1 MSEGSGQRYC
11 GNCGTE
17 VRPDT
22 SFCVSCGA
30 SLPLRSADYKPTSS
44 KSSPSEQTASPTYTK
59 DGGLVVAASIVLVLV
74 IILALVLG
82 SNSDGVYGIGVPGGS
97 DSGSG
102 DVGGPTYES
111 TVEEQSSSLQDTST
125 SGYSDY
131 EMAERKIRAEI
142 RTQMDTSSPGYFR
155 YIYYEEPGAPTETN
169 DEIRSNVLAEYGF
182 DCRPVGGGAMDNGR
196 GGGIYQWIYDCNYV
210 GTEDVGEWSDIY

>member
-1 MSEGSGQRYC
+1 MSEGSGQPLRFCTRC
-11 GNCGTE
+11 GAKARAG
-17 VRPDT
+17 T

-30 SLPLRSADYKPTSS
+30 SLTSGPTDSNPTSS
-44 KSSPSEQTASPTYTK
+44 ESSPSEQTASPTNTK
-59 DGGLVVAASIVLVLV
+59 DWGLAGAASLILVLVLG
-74 IILALVLG
+74 LALTLMFG
-82 SNSDGVYGIGVPGGS
+82 GNLDGVYGG

-102 DVGGPTYES
+102 EVGNLAHGN
-111 TVEEQSSSLQDTST
+111 TVEEQSSSLQGTSS

-142 RTQMDTSSPGYFR
+142 RTQMDSSSSGYFR
-155 YIYYEEPGAPTETN
+155 YIYYEEPGAPTEMN

>member
-1 MSEGSGQRYC
+1 MSENSGQRYC
-11 GNCGTE
+11 GNCGAKLR
-17 VRPDT
+17 VGT
-22 SFCVSCGA
+22 SFCVSCGTSLAPKPDPPA
-30 SLPLRSADYKPTSS
+30 SSYEAAALDSESQPEGREGSTGSAQGEPEAVQRKPL
-44 KSSPSEQTASPTYTK
+44 
-59 DGGLVVAASIVLVLV
+59 GGWVIVVVGLV
-74 IILALVLG
+74 ILIGAI
-82 SNSDGVYGIGVPGGS
+82 YGIN
-97 DSGSG
+97 SGSG
-102 DVGGPTYES
+102 EVGDLAHGS

-155 YIYYEEPGAPTETN
+155 YIYYEEPGAPTEMN

-182 DCRPVGGGAMDNGR
+182 DCRPIGGGAMDNGR
-196 GGGIYQWIYDCNYV
+196 GGGVYQWIYDCNYV